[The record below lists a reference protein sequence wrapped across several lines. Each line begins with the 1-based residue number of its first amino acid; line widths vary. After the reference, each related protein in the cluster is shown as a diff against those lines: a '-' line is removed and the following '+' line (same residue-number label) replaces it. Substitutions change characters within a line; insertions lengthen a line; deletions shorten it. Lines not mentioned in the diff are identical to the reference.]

1 MRNIYS
7 KGYCRSSYDHIFRES
22 NVRNGEENLNFC
34 YLVLDIVLDWEMFGA
49 FLIYVIN
56 TVVAHFSFLILFFF

>member
-49 FLIYVIN
+49 FLIWHIVM
-56 TVVAHFSFLILFFF
+56 VVVYSLFLIS

>member
-49 FLIYVIN
+49 FLIWHIVMVEVY
-56 TVVAHFSFLILFFF
+56 SLFLIS

>member
-7 KGYCRSSYDHIFRES
+7 HGYCRSSYDHIFRES

-49 FLIYVIN
+49 FLIWHIGM
-56 TVVAHFSFLILFFF
+56 VVVYSLFLIS

>member
-49 FLIYVIN
+49 FLIWRIVM
-56 TVVAHFSFLILFFF
+56 VVVYSLFLIS

>member
-7 KGYCRSSYDHIFRES
+7 YGYFRSSYDHIFRES

-49 FLIYVIN
+49 FLIWHIVM
-56 TVVAHFSFLILFFF
+56 VVVYSLFLIS

>member
-7 KGYCRSSYDHIFRES
+7 YYYCRSSYDHIFRES
-22 NVRNGEENLNFC
+22 NVRNGEENLNFY

-49 FLIYVIN
+49 FLIWHIVM
-56 TVVAHFSFLILFFF
+56 VVVYSSFLIS

>member
-7 KGYCRSSYDHIFRES
+7 HGYCRSSYDHIFRES

-49 FLIYVIN
+49 FLIWHIEM
-56 TVVAHFSFLILFFF
+56 VVVYSLFLIS

>member
-34 YLVLDIVLDWEMFGA
+34 YLVLDIVLDWEMFGG
-49 FLIYVIN
+49 FLIWHIVM
-56 TVVAHFSFLILFFF
+56 VVVYSLFLIS

>member
-7 KGYCRSSYDHIFRES
+7 NGYCRSSYDHIFRES

-49 FLIYVIN
+49 FLIWHIVM
-56 TVVAHFSFLILFFF
+56 VVVYSLFLIS

>member
-7 KGYCRSSYDHIFRES
+7 YYYCRSSYDHIFREGS

-49 FLIYVIN
+49 FLIWHIVM
-56 TVVAHFSFLILFFF
+56 VVVYSSFLIS